1 MRVSPFGNPRVNVY
15 FQLTAAYR
23 RLSRPSS
30 ALSAKAF
37 TLRSFSLEQPF
48 CFSPFCLTEIWNKF
62 SFFAWASQI
71 IVFWVVRSKK
81 TLIFRSYVCLS
92 ASRFLL
98 KPTKLFP
105 LLLYGKTFI
114 IFNNKFFSITTIC
127 FVSFLYSV
135 FNEHLIGIV
144 ASASTNDMQLI
155 SHFVR
160 AKHACHFSAFDYS
173 MSRETLFLFGR
184 PKWTR
189 TTLKT
194 YISQSFRSCS
204 IEARGFF
211 LFLKGF
217 SSIVPW

>member
-105 LLLYGKTFI
+105 LLLYGKTYLLI
-114 IFNNKFFSITTIC
+114 INNKFFSKSNFFSLTLLQLS
-127 FVSFLYSV
+127 VSFLSL
-135 FNEHLIGIV
+135 FGFQW
-144 ASASTNDMQLI
+144 T
-155 SHFVR
+155 FV
-160 AKHACHFSAFDYS
+160 H
-173 MSRETLFLFGR
+173 SREC
-184 PKWTR
+184 W
-189 TTLKT
+189 
-194 YISQSFRSCS
+194 
-204 IEARGFF
+204 
-211 LFLKGF
+211 
-217 SSIVPW
+217 